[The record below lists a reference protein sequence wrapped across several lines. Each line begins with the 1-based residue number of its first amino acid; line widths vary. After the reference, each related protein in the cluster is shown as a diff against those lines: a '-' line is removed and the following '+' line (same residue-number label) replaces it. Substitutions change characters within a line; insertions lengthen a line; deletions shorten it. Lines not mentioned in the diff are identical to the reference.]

1 MRAPVRSFL
10 PCGAVALAILS
21 LFTADTAQAQAPTGS
36 VVPALGTKAEEDKGG
51 VQPAGCSTCSN
62 GLFGSPLPSTGGCGP
77 GGCGRD
83 CGGPCGP
90 GQCYAGKQ
98 PCDCGSA
105 CASGPFGGT
114 LLGIYQC
121 VCCNDPCYE
130 PRWVAL
136 ANNAFTVDN
145 IRPVTQMKL
154 GVDFGWDL
162 RNPDK
167 SELFFAQVNQKGP
180 RGPAN
185 SGPSRVDYSRAYM
198 VNEAAVNGVFSVS
211 VTTSILAVE
220 PDNGFN
226 SASGFG
232 DIILGTKSIL
242 LDCELL
248 QAAFQF
254 KTYLPTGNFN
264 KGLSTGHTS
273 LEPSLLAALKVSEF
287 SYVQGQV
294 GYFFPIGGTGGF
306 QGALV
311 YGGLAY
317 NHLLWNCGH
326 DIELIGTLEA
336 NLACTTHGRYTNAL
350 TGVTLPSNDLG
361 AFFNAGPGVRLV
373 MCKKV
378 DLGIGTA
385 FALTNE
391 SIMGN
396 LLRMEFRWRF

>member
-1 MRAPVRSFL
+1 
-10 PCGAVALAILS
+10 
-21 LFTADTAQAQAPTGS
+21 
-36 VVPALGTKAEEDKGG
+36 
-51 VQPAGCSTCSN
+51 
-62 GLFGSPLPSTGGCGP
+62 
-77 GGCGRD
+77 
-83 CGGPCGP
+83 
-90 GQCYAGKQ
+90 
-98 PCDCGSA
+98 
-105 CASGPFGGT
+105 
-114 LLGIYQC
+114 
-121 VCCNDPCYE
+121 
-130 PRWVAL
+130 
-136 ANNAFTVDN
+136 VDN